1 MVNKLRL
8 VSRSN
13 LDGISNLN
21 TETIIK
27 EIHKIKN
34 IQKLKLTKGVV
45 SIKEMFQLFY
55 WSWKKPE
62 QNALAN
68 KKLK

>member
-13 LDGISNLN
+13 LDGISKLN

-34 IQKLKLTKGVV
+34 IQNQ
-45 SIKEMFQLFY
+45 S
-55 WSWKKPE
+55 
-62 QNALAN
+62 
-68 KKLK
+68 

>member
-55 WSWKKPE
+55 
-62 QNALAN
+62 
-68 KKLK
+68 